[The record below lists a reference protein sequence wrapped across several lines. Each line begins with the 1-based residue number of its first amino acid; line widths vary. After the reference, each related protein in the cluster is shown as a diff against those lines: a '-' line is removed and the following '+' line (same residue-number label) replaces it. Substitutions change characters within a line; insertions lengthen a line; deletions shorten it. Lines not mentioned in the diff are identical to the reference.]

1 MYEVTDATKAVSA
14 APHRWSSRVLR
25 LMLVLRLVWN
35 ASFSILLLANG
46 PHTLGALL
54 DLFSRFAFVD
64 GALALLVA
72 GGYLTVTPSRMLWL
86 SPTIDAVTRA
96 VLVGL
101 LFVGPGI
108 STFPITALLYVG
120 LIATFACFDGVLD
133 VIEGLALRNEFGR
146 RAGAIALI
154 VSGSILAL
162 LGVKLFATPPEIHE
176 MTVVLALLSVTHALA
191 SVPAII
197 HVTDSEEVKR
207 PPDA

>member
-1 MYEVTDATKAVSA
+1 MLI
-14 APHRWSSRVLR
+14 LR
-25 LMLVLRLVWN
+25 LLWN
-35 ASFSILLLANG
+35 ASFSALLLTNG
-46 PHTLGALL
+46 PHSLAGLL
-54 DLFSRFAFVD
+54 ELFGRFAIVD

-72 GGYLTVTPSRMLWL
+72 GGYLAVTPSRMLWM

-146 RAGAIALI
+146 RGGAISLL
-154 VSGSILAL
+154 VSGIILAL
-162 LGVKLFATPPEIHE
+162 LGGKLFATPPEIHE
-176 MTVVLALLSVTHALA
+176 MSLVLALLSVTHALA

-197 HVTDSEEVKR
+197 HVTELRRRTAST
-207 PPDA
+207 